1 MRNIYLFIRNNLEVS
16 FWIFAIFLLA
26 FSNPHEKH
34 YSLCL
39 FDQMG
44 FPYCPGCG
52 IGHSISY
59 FFHGKISASFQAH
72 PLGMIATLI
81 ILYRIFQLTIL
92 KKTNPYKISN
102 HG

>member
-1 MRNIYLFIRNNLEVS
+1 MRKFYLFLRNNFEVS
-16 FWIFAIFLLA
+16 FWLAALILLA
-26 FSNPHEKH
+26 FSNPQEQH

-44 FPYCPGCG
+44 FSFCPGCG

-59 FFHGKISASFQAH
+59 FFHGKIIESFHAH
-72 PLGMIATLI
+72 PLGIIAIGI
-81 ILYRIFQLTIL
+81 IIYRIAQLIFF
-92 KKTNPYKISN
+92 KKTNPYKIQD